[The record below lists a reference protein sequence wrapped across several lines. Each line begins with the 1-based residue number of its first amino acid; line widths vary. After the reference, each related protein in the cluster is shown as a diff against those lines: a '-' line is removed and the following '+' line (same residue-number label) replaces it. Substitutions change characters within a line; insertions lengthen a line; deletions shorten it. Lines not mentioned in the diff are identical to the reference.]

1 MNLKEAKVLMFDLD
15 GTIIQNGCFV
25 DNLVI
30 KTLTILKEKGY
41 KLCVN
46 SGRPHFLTLKV
57 LDLYDITGLF
67 DYIFGCNGAEFIDV
81 KKDEYE
87 LISYLDKDI
96 IKEVSETFID
106 EPIAISILT
115 PKLVYMNKLIDK
127 DFIERYKKSRQLD
140 VEIVDF
146 STLDMTTPK
155 LLGMI
160 DKDGYLSIQE
170 KIKMIN
176 SDKYDLFFS
185 NTHLLEIVPKDI
197 SKGKACSILK
207 EKLKLNKND
216 IISFGDEENDIP
228 MFKESIG
235 VAMGNANDHV
245 KKYAQYETDDVA
257 EEGIYYFF
265 KKYGFI

>member
-30 KTLTILKEKGY
+30 ETLTILKEKGY

-96 IKEVSETFID
+96 IKGKN
-106 EPIAISILT
+106 IL
-115 PKLVYMNKLIDK
+115 
-127 DFIERYKKSRQLD
+127 
-140 VEIVDF
+140 IVD
-146 STLDMTTPK
+146 DVITTCATINTCASLMPK
-155 LLGMI
+155 AKNI
-160 DKDGYLSIQE
+160 YATAVARR
-170 KIKMIN
+170 N
-176 SDKYDLFFS
+176 LFVDY
-185 NTHLLEIVPKDI
+185 TQKT
-197 SKGKACSILK
+197 
-207 EKLKLNKND
+207 
-216 IISFGDEENDIP
+216 
-228 MFKESIG
+228 
-235 VAMGNANDHV
+235 
-245 KKYAQYETDDVA
+245 KKY
-257 EEGIYYFF
+257 
-265 KKYGFI
+265 